1 MRCRRRSSIRIYV
14 WFDRATEKLFRSVQ
28 LPLAELRRQF
38 QIVGMP
44 LLESRDEYQN
54 ACLHGAELQLESR
67 VESWSGRTFTVQH
80 RVTHADGR
88 PALCGWSGRGRRRR
102 ARRRAGHR
110 AGGNHARLGE
120 CETRSSHNAVP
131 RRIVTACWRRIF
143 RRGGAGGAGAGG
155 SADLAGA
162 AARTQRPRAGAR
174 RRARRADRRGVRGG
188 ACAWGAQ
195 PAARPDRRADP

>member
-1 MRCRRRSSIRIYV
+1 LRAGDRDGPGATPPVHTETIVVAWADCDAAGKVFYPNFYV

-44 LLESRDEYQN
+44 LLESRAEYRN

-88 PALCGWSGRGRRRR
+88 PALCGWEKRVFVVEDAARPAGVR
-102 ARRRAGHR
+102 AVVAPE
-110 AGGNHARLGE
+110 AIIARLGGLRE
-120 CETRSSHNAVP
+120 NKE
-131 RRIVTACWRRIF
+131 
-143 RRGGAGGAGAGG
+143 
-155 SADLAGA
+155 
-162 AARTQRPRAGAR
+162 
-174 RRARRADRRGVRGG
+174 
-188 ACAWGAQ
+188 
-195 PAARPDRRADP
+195 